1 LNLRATKHVNKQ
13 ACRGIRP
20 VYSFCGRLPVECAVF
35 QFPVSA
41 FSAHGALDLA
51 KADQIP
57 IAFHS
62 ASNSHFTTDGPST
75 SNTFDV

>member
-1 LNLRATKHVNKQ
+1 MNLRATKHVNKQ

-20 VYSFCGRLPVECAVF
+20 VHSFCGRLLVECAVF

-62 ASNSHFTTDGPST
+62 DIKQPFHNRWP
-75 SNTFDV
+75 FDE